1 MHFPKFS
8 ILLLSVLI
16 TRSVFS
22 PCSVLA
28 EQTKPAAI
36 EESRSVEERRILVS
50 LEEERTKVKEQQKIL
65 AAKEMELKTLQA
77 EVDNQ
82 LNELGRIR
90 TEIQKDKK
98 ELQELIEEKEAKE
111 STKIRQLGKVYEKM
125 DPAKAASI
133 IATLDKKL
141 AVDILANMKQKSA
154 GKILNNLDASEAAT
168 LSVVFSSLDARN
180 E

>member
-1 MHFPKFS
+1 MHFLKFT
-8 ILLLSVLI
+8 ILPLSLLIIL
-16 TRSVFS
+16 SVFS
-22 PCSVLA
+22 PYSVLA
-28 EQTKPAAI
+28 EPAGI

-50 LEEERTKVKEQQKIL
+50 LEEERTRVREQQKIL

-82 LNELGRIR
+82 LNELGRLR
-90 TEIQKDKK
+90 MEIQQSKK
-98 ELQELIEEKEAKE
+98 ELQELLEEKEAKE
-111 STKIRQLGKVYEKM
+111 STKIRQLGKMYEKM
-125 DPAKAASI
+125 DPVKAASI
-133 IATLDKKL
+133 LVTLDKKL